1 MNTHFV
7 SLRRLAASNVGLRA
21 QKAVAE
27 EEHTFQWY
35 VSEIDRFIVGV
46 KIDELRETFSLL
58 NVSETS
64 KQKLHTWLNEFT
76 IIWNRWRGDIH
87 VGFSEAYRLSTERAA
102 EVEDWFNYAIG
113 ILEELK
119 KKPED
124 ESLKE
129 DFISSLSSLNRKLS
143 PIQKE
148 LKTLL
153 DNMVK
158 FISSFDR
165 QQTILADI
173 CVQACTEVGIKKEQ
187 IESIEKII
195 EGYERSIKDLKNS
208 IIALGV
214 VDGLGILGTIG
225 AIIGAFF
232 TGFLTLALLVPCLPI
247 IGCTSYMIT
256 KFKLEIDQL
265 NDQIEEKKKE
275 VEGLNDDIAGLIT
288 FDKTIKGISEEN
300 GKIEE
305 YVRKAKQPWDALS
318 EDFDKLLADISVLD
332 KGTSSVYDDYLV
344 SFKEAKGL
352 WTETFIP
359 GIQQLKVEDIRVVN
373 TPDGFAIEKPEDW
386 EEALNKYSVS
396 IDEYFSSKSA

>member
-7 SLRRLAASNVGLRA
+7 ALRRLAASNASLRT
-21 QKAVAE
+21 QNVVAE

-35 VSEIDRFIVGV
+35 VFEIDRFIVSV
-46 KIDELRETFSLL
+46 DIEKLRNTFSLL
-58 NVSETS
+58 NVSEAS

-87 VGFSEAYRLSTERAA
+87 IGFSEAYRLATERSA
-102 EVEDWFNYAIG
+102 EVEKWFDYAIN

-119 KKPED
+119 KRPED

-129 DFISSLSSLNRKLS
+129 DFISSLSSLNHKLS
-143 PIQKE
+143 PVQDE
-148 LKTLL
+148 LKALI
-153 DNMVK
+153 DNMAK

-165 QQTILADI
+165 QQKILADI
-173 CVQACTEVGIKKEQ
+173 CVQACTEEGVKKEQ
-187 IESIEKII
+187 IKSIEEII
-195 EGYERSIKDLKNS
+195 EGYERGIADLKKA

-214 VDGLGILGTIG
+214 IDGLGILGTIG
-225 AIIGAFF
+225 AIIGACV
-232 TGFLTLALLVPCLPI
+232 TDGIFLSLLVPFLTI
-247 IGCTSYMIT
+247 VGTTSYMIA
-256 KFKLEIDQL
+256 KFKSEIDQL
-265 NDQIEEKKKE
+265 NDKIEGKKKE
-275 VEGLNDDIAGLIT
+275 IKELNDDIIGLIA
-288 FDKTIKGISEEN
+288 FDKTVKGISEKN

-318 EDFDKLLADISVLD
+318 KDLDNILADISVLD
-332 KGTSSVYDDYLV
+332 KGAGSVYDDYLV

-359 GIQQLKVEDIRVVN
+359 GIKQLKIENIRVVN
-373 TPDGFAIEKPEDW
+373 TPDGFTIEKPEDW

-396 IDEYFSSKSA
+396 IDEYFRSKSA